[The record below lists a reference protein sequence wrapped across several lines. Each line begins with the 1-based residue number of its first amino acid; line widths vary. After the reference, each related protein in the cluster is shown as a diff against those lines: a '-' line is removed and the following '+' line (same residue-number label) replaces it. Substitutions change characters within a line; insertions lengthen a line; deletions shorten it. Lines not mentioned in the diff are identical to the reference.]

1 MLLNSTWSS
10 SRKLKGSVLITP
22 ESPTFLAPGTD
33 FVEDTFSVDHG
44 VVGKQVGRDGLGMIQ
59 ALYIIV
65 HFISDL
71 LPLLI

>member
-1 MLLNSTWSS
+1 M
-10 SRKLKGSVLITP
+10 K
-22 ESPTFLAPGTD
+22 
-33 FVEDTFSVDHG
+33 DTFSMDHG
-44 VVGKQVGRDGLGMIQ
+44 VGVGGGVERDGLGMIQ